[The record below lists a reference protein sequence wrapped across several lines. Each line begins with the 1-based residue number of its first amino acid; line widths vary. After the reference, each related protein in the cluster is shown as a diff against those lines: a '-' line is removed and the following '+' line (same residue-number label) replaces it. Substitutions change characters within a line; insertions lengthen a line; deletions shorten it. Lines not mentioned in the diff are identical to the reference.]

1 MNKFSYLFI
10 YKICIYTK
18 SMDIDIFKK
27 NKYILSTEVI
37 PVANTFD
44 FGSLTIMA
52 YKSWE
57 AMCAVSSRL

>member
-1 MNKFSYLFI
+1 MNNFSYIFI
-10 YKICIYTK
+10 YEIYIYAK
-18 SMDIDIFKK
+18 STGIDIFKK

>member
-18 SMDIDIFKK
+18 SMDIDNFKK

-52 YKSWE
+52 YKS
-57 AMCAVSSRL
+57 

>member
-18 SMDIDIFKK
+18 SMDIDNFKK